1 MRFGTLLA
9 VVVIALSRAAVA
21 LAQGCAMC
29 GNSFGANDPTT
40 SAFSSSVLFL
50 IAAPYA
56 VFFTGAGCI
65 VFLYRRGMLGRAGT
79 VVPLSSRRPLV
90 PADDPKEV

>member
-1 MRFGTLLA
+1 MRFASMLA
-9 VVVIALSRAAVA
+9 VVVLALSRAAVA
-21 LAQGCAMC
+21 FAQGCAMC

-56 VFFTGAGCI
+56 IFFTGAGCI
-65 VFLYRRGMLGRAGT
+65 VFLYRRGVLSRGGT
-79 VVPLSSRRPLV
+79 VIPMSPRRPFAT
-90 PADDPKEV
+90 ADDPKEV